1 MSRTTCNRDLRCLG
15 QEAQTRKLD
24 TGLLS
29 RAAVEDILPGHVIS
43 FPVNLRHAILPPLFA
58 DSRICHVCFLSSLA
72 FACVVWL
79 KLRKTGSDE
88 AKSFL
93 FPQRI
98 RSHPSARLDAV
109 SATSRGRTPSGCD
122 GFGITC
128 GLLVA
133 LTAKWLDHLPDM
145 VWLLDAPVFMF
156 MFLFNFMGDDPRGSH
171 VRLRCPVAGRHVSPA
186 HHHVHQSCHPD
197 HLDKNFGFILPF
209 RDVLFGTCVMPEDN
223 RDTRFGVTGKDRGAG
238 PNGCQRLWSCPSAM
252 RGMC

>member
-79 KLRKTGSDE
+79 KLRKADSDE
-88 AKSFL
+88 ARSFL

-109 SATSRGRTPSGCD
+109 SATSRGRPPSGCD

-128 GLLVA
+128 GLLVE
-133 LTAKWLDHLPDM
+133 LTAKWPD
-145 VWLLDAPVFMF
+145 
-156 MFLFNFMGDDPRGSH
+156 
-171 VRLRCPVAGRHVSPA
+171 
-186 HHHVHQSCHPD
+186 HPD
-197 HLDKNFGFILPF
+197 RNFGFILPF

-223 RDTRFGVTGKDRGAG
+223 RDIRFGVTGKDRGAG
-238 PNGCQRLWSCPSAM
+238 PNGCQRLCVLPFRHAWHVLTRPKAAAPAM
-252 RGMC
+252 AESVPENAGARFPDEGSQQV